1 MENKNEIL
9 KEPNQIEE
17 YDYEYFC
24 DLATSASKMK
34 CEEIIKLHQ
43 SLIGKK
49 YKDDEY
55 IGDYGRKLIF
65 NLLNYGWGKS
75 IAIEFPQELS
85 KFFNS
90 KHVSDYFKQII
101 KTSIVKPSEIVLNA
115 INSER
120 NFIEFTE
127 EEFDA
132 IENALNEVGF
142 HNVMLIFASKLDSDG
157 AANFLN
163 NKVDPM
169 LLIKSIIER
178 SGLNS
183 RPDFYSGRGTM
194 RCDLNE
200 DMLISI
206 YNKLAK
212 IDKNKALNMA
222 KMTFNMPTL
231 GATEFLQSLY
241 NLVYNNYNLD
251 ENVINENNISLG
263 NSRGMQRNVVAM
275 ASIMSAFGGYRRNE
289 TESIKSSFKNLLSE
303 DVIAIIFGNNQ
314 SYRYDELDDWEGY
327 KYSRRKR

>member
-163 NKVDPM
+163 NK
-169 LLIKSIIER
+169 
-178 SGLNS
+178 
-183 RPDFYSGRGTM
+183 
-194 RCDLNE
+194 
-200 DMLISI
+200 
-206 YNKLAK
+206 
-212 IDKNKALNMA
+212 
-222 KMTFNMPTL
+222 
-231 GATEFLQSLY
+231 
-241 NLVYNNYNLD
+241 
-251 ENVINENNISLG
+251 
-263 NSRGMQRNVVAM
+263 
-275 ASIMSAFGGYRRNE
+275 
-289 TESIKSSFKNLLSE
+289 
-303 DVIAIIFGNNQ
+303 
-314 SYRYDELDDWEGY
+314 
-327 KYSRRKR
+327 